1 MGLRRSFFRKLYN
14 FIFIFKIKILIIIIL
29 FKNSIFDNKVFK
41 VFFKVKII
49 YIY

>member
-1 MGLRRSFFRKLYN
+1 MG
-14 FIFIFKIKILIIIIL
+14 IL

-41 VFFKVKII
+41 VSFKVKII